1 MKNTGKFWK
10 RMFNIRKAYF
20 ASGCFW
26 GTEYWFMK
34 APGVK
39 TTAVGFMGGNVDN
52 PTYQQVKTG
61 TTGHL
66 ECVEVEYDADITNYE
81 NLITLFF
88 ETHDFTQTNGQ
99 GPDIGMQYLSCI
111 FYTND
116 MEKDIAKNFI
126 QRLEGLGYNVATL
139 LRPASTFWLAE
150 DYHQQ
155 YYEHKGTQPYCHSYK
170 KIF

>member
-1 MKNTGKFWK
+1 MDNNK
-10 RMFNIRKAYF
+10 NIRKAYF

-34 APGVK
+34 ATGVIK
-39 TTAVGFMGGNVDN
+39 TTVGFMGGTVDN
-52 PTYQQVKTG
+52 PTYSQVKTG

-66 ECVEVEYDADITNYE
+66 ECVEAEYDADKTSYE
-81 NLITLFF
+81 NLVTLFF
-88 ETHDFTQTNGQ
+88 ETHDFTQTDGQ
-99 GPDIGMQYLSCI
+99 GPDIGSQYLSCI
-111 FYTND
+111 FYTNEA
-116 MEKDIAKNFI
+116 EKITAENCI
-126 QRLEGLGYNVATL
+126 GRLGRMGYHVATQ
-139 LRPASTFWLAE
+139 LRPAMTFWIAE